1 MSYGPTQVFST
12 AIASGASTAYF
23 DLGGKSF
30 KNMAVFTQSMTT
42 GGVLTLYG
50 SPDNTTYK
58 QVWERVNTATCQHQ
72 VQTIATATSGNW
84 VMFAAPPFRYI
95 AFACDAT
102 VAGGGTIKV
111 AIDD

>member
-12 AIASGASTAYF
+12 AVASGASTAYF
-23 DLGGKSF
+23 DLGGKSY

-42 GGVLTLYG
+42 NGVWTLYG
-50 SPDNTTYK
+50 SPDGATYK

-72 VQTIATATSGNW
+72 AQTIATATSGSW
-84 VMFAAPPFRYI
+84 VMFAATPFRYI

-102 VAGGGTIKV
+102 VTGGGTIKLAV
-111 AIDD
+111 DD